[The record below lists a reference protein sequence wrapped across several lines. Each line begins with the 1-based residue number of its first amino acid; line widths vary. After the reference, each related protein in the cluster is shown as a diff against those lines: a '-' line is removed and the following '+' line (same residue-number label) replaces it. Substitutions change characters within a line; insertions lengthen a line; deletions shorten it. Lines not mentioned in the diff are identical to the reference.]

1 MAAEVVANGRD
12 SSPTAGGD
20 GGGGGGG
27 DVPTYAEAFPPLA
40 KLGSPTSTEAP
51 VKSLPI
57 SSVTQVC
64 VRVCVCVCACVRVRV
79 CVCVYVCMCV
89 CVCVCGSW
97 TNPEELQG
105 RDQLAGGINF

>member
-40 KLGSPTSTEAP
+40 KLESPTSTEAP

-64 VRVCVCVCACVRVRV
+64 VF
-79 CVCVYVCMCV
+79 VYVCV
-89 CVCVCGSW
+89 VHGPILKNSKLE
-97 TNPEELQG
+97 TS
-105 RDQLAGGINF
+105 

>member
-27 DVPTYAEAFPPLA
+27 DVPTYAEAFPPLP

-64 VRVCVCVCACVRVRV
+64 VRVCVCEGVCMYVQEGLSLCRWVLVGV
-79 CVCVYVCMCV
+79 CVHACRNC
-89 CVCVCGSW
+89 
-97 TNPEELQG
+97 
-105 RDQLAGGINF
+105 A

>member
-20 GGGGGGG
+20 RGGGGGG

-64 VRVCVCVCACVRVRV
+64 VCVCACEG
-79 CVCVYVCMCV
+79 VCMYVQEGTVSVQVGVGGGV
-89 CVCVCGSW
+89 CTC
-97 TNPEELQG
+97 L
-105 RDQLAGGINF
+105 

>member
-12 SSPTAGGD
+12 SSPSGGD
-20 GGGGGGG
+20 GAEGG

-40 KLGSPTSTEAP
+40 KLDSPTSTEAP

-64 VRVCVCVCACVRVRV
+64 SVRCAV
-79 CVCVYVCMCV
+79 
-89 CVCVCGSW
+89 
-97 TNPEELQG
+97 
-105 RDQLAGGINF
+105 